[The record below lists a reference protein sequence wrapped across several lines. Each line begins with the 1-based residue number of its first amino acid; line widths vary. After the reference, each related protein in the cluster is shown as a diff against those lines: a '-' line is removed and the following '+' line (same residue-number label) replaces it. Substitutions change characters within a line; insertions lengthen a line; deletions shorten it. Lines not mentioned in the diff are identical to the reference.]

1 MKERVIIQEFDMSCL
16 QDVRDGMFLYEYNS
30 KNEKID
36 IKKSA
41 ELWWDKHHKSSMM
54 YVNLEC
60 GEMILT

>member
-41 ELWWDKHHKSSMM
+41 ELWWDDINIKLNQLG
-54 YVNLEC
+54 YWLFDE
-60 GEMILT
+60 G